1 MDKNDQ
7 SLGMIDISEKSKT
20 MRVAKAGAFVRMD
33 SELVDMVRNNAAPKG
48 NIIETARVAGIMAA
62 KKTEELIPLCHNIEI
77 DKVGLSF
84 CFEKEGIRIESIAKT
99 TAKTGIEMEAMIAVA
114 IAALTVYDMLK
125 MFNKEIC
132 IEKVLL
138 LEKSGGK
145 DGVYKR
151 F

>member
-1 MDKNDQ
+1 
-7 SLGMIDISEKSKT
+7 
-20 MRVAKAGAFVRMD
+20 
-33 SELVDMVRNNAAPKG
+33 
-48 NIIETARVAGIMAA
+48 MAA

-84 CFEKEGIRIESIAKT
+84 CFEKGGIRIESIAKT

-132 IEKVLL
+132 IEEICL

-145 DGVYKR
+145 DGAYKR
-151 F
+151 A

>member
-1 MDKNDQ
+1 MGNANK
-7 SLGMIDISEKSKT
+7 SLGMIDISDKEKT
-20 MRVAKAGAFVRMD
+20 LRIAKASAFVRMD
-33 SELVDMVRNNAAPKG
+33 AQLVEMVKKNEAPKG

-62 KKTEELIPLCHNIEI
+62 KKTEELIPLCHNIAI

-84 CFEKEGIRIESIAKT
+84 DFKKEGIRIDAIAKT
-99 TAKTGIEMEAMIAVA
+99 TAKTGVEMEAMMAVS

-132 IEKVLL
+132 IEGVRL

-145 DGVYKR
+145 DGDYKR
-151 F
+151 N